1 MKSTC
6 LLFLTMSWAAWTPGT
21 GFAVPSSPASRPT
34 SPASSANTASGHPGD
49 AGQAASPRDA
59 RHLTGGK
66 APDNQRNHDR
76 ASYPNHPLIRAN
88 LTKANHPKPLPD
100 RGRRFLP
107 GNVVNFHQPGSGKS
121 TGTATGGLMPNEMVN
136 NALPVRT
143 PSVVRPTMP
152 VHDKLSHRRPYS
164 AALGGTLCP
173 HCGNTGVI
181 NGTRMKRKF

>member
-1 MKSTC
+1 MKTTF

-76 ASYPNHPLIRAN
+76 ASYPNHPPSRAS
-88 LTKANHPKPLPD
+88 LTRTNRPNSLANN
-100 RGRRFLP
+100 RQRSIP
-107 GNVVNFHQPGSGKS
+107 GNALHQPGSDKS
-121 TGTATGGLMPNEMVN
+121 RSAVKGGFIPNETVHHAM
-136 NALPVRT
+136 PVRRSST
-143 PSVVRPTMP
+143 VQPSALRGDNMSYRRVNPARVDGGSVPQTRGSSGYPQ
-152 VHDKLSHRRPYS
+152 SHVS
-164 AALGGTLCP
+164 
-173 HCGNTGVI
+173 
-181 NGTRMKRKF
+181 RKP